1 MNKTN
6 AEIANILRK
15 ISFLLE
21 METNKNNNILS
32 FKNKAYNKA
41 ADQIENLSINI
52 EILYRT
58 EGIGGLLKIP
68 SIGKAIASK
77 IEEYHKY

>member
-21 METNKNNNILS
+21 METGDKSDVNNKSIN
-32 FKNKAYNKA
+32 FKNRAYNRA
-41 ADQIENLSINI
+41 ADQIENLSMNI
-52 EILYRT
+52 DKCCT
-58 EGIGGLLKIP
+58 ET
-68 SIGKAIASK
+68 KALMAC
-77 IEEYHKY
+77 